1 MNFRVR
7 KRFMGGGPSS
17 ILRRVREILTAY
29 GVSERKFADKLA
41 KYAGILKV
49 YGTNASFSAT
59 AIAVARNPHLFKGLE
74 KDGVEL
80 VIQGFRHIDYSTTAP
95 EKQEEDVRAAVDVF
109 GRFGLTFSGF
119 RAPYLKLSPETR
131 SILKN
136 YVTYDSSEKF
146 LWDCQL
152 PIACQNRSEGNIS
165 APIVRD
171 GLLEIPVSLPSDVW
185 LLHRLGV
192 QNQNDI
198 YDLWKN
204 TFESSHERGELF
216 TLQLHPENIDR
227 CDEAL
232 KKLLACAREKKPPVW
247 MTTLGEVASW
257 WAQRSKCTL
266 SRSGGRN
273 HKITLEGS
281 ERATLLTRNLDVPG
295 ARAWFGGCDVVEG
308 REFSAAK
315 NPAVGVSPNASST
328 LAQFLKDEGFI
339 VEESTRRKTYG
350 LYFDREQFGE
360 RDQLALLSEIEA
372 SGKPY
377 VRLWR
382 WPERARSALSIS
394 GDIDCV
400 TLWDYAYRLVGE

>member
-17 ILRRVREILTAY
+17 ILRRVGEILTAY
-29 GVSERKFADKLA
+29 GVTERKFADKLA
-41 KYAGILKV
+41 KYVGILGG

-80 VIQGFRHIDYSTTAP
+80 VIQGFRHIDYSATAP
-95 EKQEEDVRAAVDVF
+95 DKQEEDVRAAVNVF
-109 GRFGLTFSGF
+109 RRFGLAFSGF

-136 YVTYDSSEKF
+136 YFTYDSSEKF

-152 PIACQNRSEGNIS
+152 PIACQNRSEGYIS
-165 APIVRD
+165 VPLMRE

-192 QNQNDI
+192 QDQGEI
-198 YDLWKN
+198 YGIWAN
-204 TFESSHERGELF
+204 TLECSHGRGELF
-216 TLQLHPENIDR
+216 TLQFHPENIDR
-227 CDEAL
+227 CDAAL
-232 KKLLACAREKKPPVW
+232 KNLLNAAQEKKPPVW

-257 WAQRSKCTL
+257 WEERGKCSL
-266 SRSGGRN
+266 SHSGGSR
-273 HKITLEGS
+273 HTITLEGS
-281 ERATLLTRNLDVPG
+281 ERATLLAKNLTVPG
-295 ARAWFGGCDVVEG
+295 ARKWFGGCDVVEA
-308 REFSAAK
+308 RRFSVSE
-315 NPAVGVSPNASST
+315 NPAVGVSPNAST
-328 LAQFLKDEGFI
+328 ALAQFLKAEGFI

-350 LYFDREQFGE
+350 LYFDREEFDE
-360 RDQLALLSEIEA
+360 KEKLALLSEIEA
-372 SGKPY
+372 SDKPY